1 MIKLRVRTPK
11 KWGGDEVPKGTEKE
25 VIQMLEA
32 IGINDGAFKL
42 KMNKRV
48 KGSPHTKGVRA
59 SQANGKSILLHIQPG
74 DNATRYSA
82 WLYSP
87 PEMDTQTLFEKIR
100 FGEEKDELLKETG
113 MAEEKPEAKELIA
126 EPLPCADVIPP
137 ALEGLT
143 KIRGFAKDE
152 LQVALALMSVQ
163 ERMKKGPIT
172 GGECISAIQEGC
184 GFKKFT
190 RHTINPILG
199 SLVKRKY
206 IGRSGLKGA
215 YMYSLTAQGE
225 ALINKYQTQTQAQA
239 HVHTGAV
246 ASVKQPTVEEI
257 ISTEDLLNQVGQV
270 RKDVEKYTAAK
281 NRLAEL
287 EKEANELR
295 DVLLNP
301 DTAQAITKW
310 EAIKKILASR

>member
-1 MIKLRVRTPK
+1 MIKLRVKIPK
-11 KWGGDEVPKGTEKE
+11 KWGGDEVPKGIEKE
-25 VIQMLEA
+25 VIQILGA
-32 IGINDGAFKL
+32 IGINAGAFKL

-59 SQANGKSILLHIQPG
+59 TQVNGKSILLHIQPG

-82 WLYSP
+82 WLYPP
-87 PEMDTQTLFEKIR
+87 PEMDMQMLFEKMR
-100 FGEEKDELLKETG
+100 CGEEDELLKETG
-113 MAEEKPEAKELIA
+113 TAEEKPEAKELIA

-287 EKEANELR
+287 EKEAKELR
-295 DVLLNP
+295 DALLNP
-301 DTAQAITKW
+301 DIAQAITKW

>member
-25 VIQMLEA
+25 VIQILGA
-32 IGINDGAFKL
+32 IGINAGAFKL

-59 SQANGKSILLHIQPG
+59 TQVNGKSILLHIQPG

-82 WLYSP
+82 WLYPP
-87 PEMDTQTLFEKIR
+87 PEMDMQMLFEKMR
-100 FGEEKDELLKETG
+100 CGEEDELLKETG
-113 MAEEKPEAKELIA
+113 AAEENPRAKELIA

-163 ERMKKGPIT
+163 ERMKKGPIA

-184 GFKKFT
+184 GFEKFT
-190 RHTINPILG
+190 RHMINPILG

-206 IGRSGLKGA
+206 MGRFGVRGA
-215 YMYSLTAQGE
+215 HTYLLTAQGE
-225 ALINKYQTQTQAQA
+225 ALINKYQNQTYI
-239 HVHTGAV
+239 HTEAV

-270 RKDVEKYTAAK
+270 KKDVEKYATVK

-301 DTAQAITKW
+301 DIAQAVKKW

>member
-1 MIKLRVRTPK
+1 MIKLRVKIPK
-11 KWGGDEVPKGTEKE
+11 KWGGDEVSKGTEKE

-32 IGINDGAFKL
+32 IGINAGAFKL
-42 KMNKRV
+42 KMNKRI

-87 PEMDTQTLFEKIR
+87 PEIDTQTLFEKIR
-100 FGEEKDELLKETG
+100 FGEEKDELLKEAGT
-113 MAEEKPEAKELIA
+113 AEEKPEAKELIT
-126 EPLPCADVIPP
+126 ETLPCADVIPP

-163 ERMKKGPIT
+163 ERMKKGPIA

-184 GFKKFT
+184 GFEKFT
-190 RHTINPILG
+190 RHMINPILG

-206 IGRSGLKGA
+206 MGRFGVRGA
-215 YMYSLTAQGE
+215 HTYLLTAQGE
-225 ALINKYQTQTQAQA
+225 ALINKYQNQTYI
-239 HVHTGAV
+239 HTEAI
-246 ASVKQPTVEEI
+246 ASVRQPTVEEI

-270 RKDVEKYTAAK
+270 KKDVEKYAAVK

-301 DTAQAITKW
+301 DIAQAVKKW

>member
-11 KWGGDEVPKGTEKE
+11 RWGGDEVPKGMERE

-32 IGINDGAFKL
+32 IGINAGAFKL

-184 GFKKFT
+184 GFEKFT
-190 RHTINPILG
+190 RHMINPILG

-206 IGRSGLKGA
+206 MGRFGVRGA
-215 YMYSLTAQGE
+215 HTYLLTAQGE
-225 ALINKYQTQTQAQA
+225 ALINRYQNQTNI
-239 HVHTGAV
+239 HTEA
-246 ASVKQPTVEEI
+246 AESVKRPTVGEI

-270 RKDVEKYTAAK
+270 KKDVEKYAAVK

-301 DTAQAITKW
+301 DIAQAVKKW